1 VYVDHPR
8 PNMFHGIVTMRDRI
22 DFEIHDVNPSVV
34 NGIRRCII
42 ADVKTIGFAFDSI
55 EPERQ
60 DIKFIKNTSAL
71 HNEFLGERLALTP
84 LHLSKSEID
93 KFETDSWLF
102 ELNVKSRP
110 GDYTDVTTKDI
121 KIVNTGKS
129 EIVLDSKTVFPCDPV
144 TKDYVII
151 GRLKPEKKGQKE
163 EIVLEARARHGC
175 GDEHARWCPTSMCVS
190 IPLPNKEKIEEE
202 RKKATNL
209 HEFDTISKKQIYEKN
224 KFMFSIE
231 TCCGMSS
238 RDIFTC
244 GIETLQSRFRDLG
257 ESLLN
262 RTPSKIKILN
272 DKPCGSIVLKL
283 LGETDTAG
291 FIIQQWLFDKVQFI
305 GYFSPHPMEKS
316 IVFTILPKDSGAS
329 TPDKRR
335 DEVFE
340 ILHETCVEIS
350 KYLDNMINEWTS
362 FSRK

>member
-1 VYVDHPR
+1 
-8 PNMFHGIVTMRDRI
+8 M
-22 DFEIHDVNPSVV
+22 
-34 NGIRRCII
+34 
-42 ADVKTIGFAFDSI
+42 
-55 EPERQ
+55 
-60 DIKFIKNTSAL
+60 
-71 HNEFLGERLALTP
+71 
-84 LHLSKSEID
+84 
-93 KFETDSWLF
+93 
-102 ELNVKSRP
+102 KSRP

-151 GRLKPEKKGQKE
+151 GRLKPEKRTERRNRFRSKSSTRMWGRTRTMVPHVNVCKYPPSKQ
-163 EIVLEARARHGC
+163 G
-175 GDEHARWCPTSMCVS
+175 
-190 IPLPNKEKIEEE
+190 KIEEE

-262 RTPSKIKILN
+262 RTSSKIKILN

-316 IVFTILPKDSGAS
+316 IVFTILPKESGAS